1 MRTLSVVVTAVALA
15 AVLSG
20 CGPHRGIVDSA
31 PSPSPSQPAATGSD
45 STTPSSGAAGTV
57 PSSGAAGSVPSSR
70 ASSALPGLSIT
81 GPVPCLTSQ
90 QHFNTDADRST
101 PQVCLR
107 VGGAFDVETMRP
119 EKSQVTS
126 VVSSDRNVLT
136 CGTPR
141 PTVCQAIQTG
151 QSTVTATDGGGVWRV
166 LVFVGR

>member
-20 CGPHRGIVDSA
+20 CGPHRGSVDSA
-31 PSPSPSQPAATGSD
+31 LSPTPSQSAAASPDAPG
-45 STTPSSGAAGTV
+45 PSSSAAATV
-57 PSSGAAGSVPSSR
+57 PSPG

-90 QHFNTDADRST
+90 QHFDTDADRSS

-126 VVSSDRNVLT
+126 VVSSDLNVLT
-136 CGTPR
+136 CGSPR
-141 PTVCQAIQTG
+141 PTVCQAKRTG
-151 QSTVTATDGGGVWRV
+151 QSTVTATDGGGAWRV
-166 LVFVGR
+166 LMFVGR